1 MRRVVAALVVILLA
15 TQAVGAAAVQ
25 GPVDANAGARS
36 NVQVAAESVPSVAD
50 AATAQTSTIQKD
62 IELRLTPGEPGA
74 VDVVA
79 TYDVPDPVT
88 ALRVSVPKDA
98 RNVES
103 ESFTRTPDGYEWD
116 GTTDPATLRF
126 TMPANQTASG
136 ARSPTVQADGDYS
149 FVDVGEWAL
158 VTVPQLRTR
167 WEWRGSGD
175 VTITGDASVA
185 GEGSTGGEIAYL
197 GPVEEYTRTAN
208 GQQFTLAVPEQA
220 SMVESPVD
228 VLDALGAASN
238 RLHVGARDDDVWF
251 VAAPTSADWGV
262 RGVEYGGND
271 AWVLADSRLDR
282 AGNVWFHEYVHTR
295 QDFRTAESGRWTME
309 AGAEY
314 YAALLSLRTDYV
326 SFSAFQTH
334 LSYGERDPWR
344 DAILSQPSTW
354 PSGANYVKGS
364 LVWGA
369 LDRRVRLATNSTA
382 TMADVLYRLNQRSEP
397 VTNANVLA
405 AVLDASV
412 PSVEE
417 RANQYTNTRETP
429 EMWTRS
435 QHADAFGTR
444 PARMEFEVREY
455 RVSGPFRN
463 ETFAQPPTLY
473 VGETVTIVGSVTND
487 GGQTGEYV
495 ATVEFEGDTLVETR
509 GELPPD
515 ESAEVAL
522 REEVGAAGTYNV
534 TAGRTTVAL
543 DVREPGNVSVSELSV
558 AESRV
563 RPGSDVTATVTLS
576 NSGDAPATGP
586 VAVTLDGE
594 DVATVEAALAPG
606 ATATRTV
613 NVTLSEA
620 GRYTLAAGDASVTV
634 TAGDLGTGTGI
645 PGFGIPVALLALLGA
660 GLLAGRSS

>member
-1 MRRVVAALVVILLA
+1 MRRVAVALVVLLA

-25 GPVDANAGARS
+25 GPVDAEAQSS
-36 NVQVAAESVPSVAD
+36 NVQVAAESVPNADD

-62 IELRLTPGEPGA
+62 IELHLTPSEPGS

-79 TYDVPDPVT
+79 TYDIPDAVT
-88 ALRVSVPKDA
+88 ALSVTLPSGA
-98 RNVES
+98 ENVDS
-103 ESFTRTPDGYEWD
+103 ESFTQTPDGYEWD
-116 GTTDPATLRF
+116 ETTDPATLRF
-126 TMPANQTASG
+126 TLPANQTASG
-136 ARSPTVQADGDYS
+136 SRGPTVQADGDYS
-149 FVDVGEWAL
+149 FVDTGEWAL
-158 VTVPQLRTR
+158 ITVPQLRTG
-167 WEWRGSGD
+167 WSYRGQEGS
-175 VTITGDASVA
+175 VTITEDVTVA

-197 GPVEEYTRTAN
+197 GPMKEYTQTAN
-208 GQQFTLAVPEQA
+208 GQQFTLAVPEHA
-220 SMVESPVD
+220 SMVESSEE
-228 VLDALGAASN
+228 VLDALSAASN

-282 AGNVWFHEYVHTR
+282 AGNVWFHEYAHTR

-314 YAALLSLRTDYV
+314 YAALLALQTDYV
-326 SFSAFQTH
+326 SFEAFEAH

-369 LDRRVRLATNSTA
+369 IDRHVRLATNSTA

-405 AVLDASV
+405 AVLDASA

-435 QHADAFGTR
+435 QHADAFGTQ
-444 PARMEFEVREY
+444 PARMEFETREY

-473 VGETVTIVGSVTND
+473 VGETVTVVGSMTND

-495 ATVEFEGDTLVETR
+495 ATVEFEGDVLVETR
-509 GELPPD
+509 GELAPG
-515 ESAEVAL
+515 ESTEVAL

-543 DVREPGNVSVSELSV
+543 DVQKPGNISVSDLSV

-563 RPGSDVTATVTLS
+563 QPGDDVTATVTLS
-576 NSGDAPATGP
+576 NSGDVPATGP
-586 VAVTLDGE
+586 IAVTLDGE
-594 DVATVEAALAPG
+594 EVATVDVSLAPG
-606 ATATRTV
+606 ATTTRTV

-634 TAGDLGTGTGI
+634 SAGDLGTGTGI
-645 PGFGIPVALLALLGA
+645 PGFGIPVALLALLVA
-660 GLLAGRSS
+660 GLLARRVE